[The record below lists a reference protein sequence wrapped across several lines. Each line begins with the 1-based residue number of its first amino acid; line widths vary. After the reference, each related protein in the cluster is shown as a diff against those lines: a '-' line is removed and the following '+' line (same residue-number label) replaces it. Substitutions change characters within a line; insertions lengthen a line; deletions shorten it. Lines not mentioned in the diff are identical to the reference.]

1 MKKWCLS
8 LSVRLW
14 VRWGCVSVVQQVLTQ
29 DRARWFLGLGF
40 VQGQSRSWARLGHA
54 GRGAVSGITA
64 LEHPASVSFGSQ
76 SPAAAAWEE
85 LGQTSHGAGGGD
97 RALGA
102 PTARG
107 LCGDTE
113 PGVSSALHLP
123 FPLWV
128 CLAASTAGKAC
139 GDFGNN
145 REFVKVAEDLGCLG
159 VM

>member
-14 VRWGCVSVVQQVLTQ
+14 VCWGCVSVIQQILTQ
-29 DRARWFLGLGF
+29 DRARCFLGLGF
-40 VQGQSRSWARLGHA
+40 VQGKSRSWARMGRA

-64 LEHPASVSFGSQ
+64 LEHSASVSFGSQ
-76 SPAAAAWEE
+76 FPAAAAWEE

-107 LCGDTE
+107 LCGVGDGDTE
-113 PGVSSALHLP
+113 PGVSSATAPPLP
-123 FPLWV
+123 SLGV
-128 CLAASTAGKAC
+128 
-139 GDFGNN
+139 
-145 REFVKVAEDLGCLG
+145 LGCLHG
-159 VM
+159 RKSLWRFRK